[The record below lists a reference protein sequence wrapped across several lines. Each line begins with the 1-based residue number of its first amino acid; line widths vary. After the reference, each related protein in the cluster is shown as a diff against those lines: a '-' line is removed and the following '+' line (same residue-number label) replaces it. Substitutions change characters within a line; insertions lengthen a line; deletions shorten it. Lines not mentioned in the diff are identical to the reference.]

1 MVKSR
6 EKPIAANVG
15 DMVAEAMAAAGMM
28 LCDPACRI
36 SCETDGVFLG
46 LAKYMAPTVFGNQ
59 VKGGNLGELA
69 LARSEQ
75 KARANVVAGARL
87 MRETERRADNARVLA
102 QAAAA
107 PSRAAQSQFE
117 DLAGEGPVELGDL

>member
-1 MVKSR
+1 MGIIRQEDGTLLHLGKGETVDVWVNPVR
-6 EKPIAANVG
+6 IDWALVCKP
-15 DMVAEAMAAAGMM
+15 
-28 LCDPACRI
+28 
-36 SCETDGVFLG
+36 DGVFLG

-87 MRETERRADNARVLA
+87 MRATERRADNARVLA
-102 QAAAA
+102 RAAAA
-107 PSRAAQSQFE
+107 PYRAAQSQFE